1 MHFLRLIRPIN
12 LLLIA
17 LTMTGVYIYGKTLE
31 SHRNYDLSSINFI
44 LLVLST
50 VVIAAAGNI
59 INDYFDV
66 KADRINRPER
76 LVITKHLKR
85 RWAIVIHWLLNFLG
99 FSVGVYLSIY
109 YETFIFAFIHLIS
122 INLLW
127 FYSIYFK
134 KKVLIGNV
142 LISLLTALV
151 PFIVWLYLFVS
162 PNDYNSSLAPSAHN
176 FIFDNEYHLILV
188 LIIFA
193 FIQNLAREI
202 VKDAQDI
209 AGDKVIYVKSLPM
222 VIGTR
227 GALNIVSLLLVI
239 LPLGISIFISTATF
253 LDFRVLIPLALASLC
268 NFMAIIVSFS
278 NSEKKLQ
285 LINVLIKTAMFFGI
299 SMVYTILIH

>member
-1 MHFLRLIRPIN
+1 MHFLRLIRPLN
-12 LLLIA
+12 LLLVI
-17 LTMTGVYIYGKTLE
+17 LTMIGVFVYGETLP
-31 SHRNYDLSSINFI
+31 SHQDYEISILNFA

-76 LVITKHLKR
+76 LVITKHIKR
-85 RWAIVIHWLLNFLG
+85 RWAIVIHWFLNFLG
-99 FSVGVYLSIY
+99 FSIGVYLSIY

-142 LISLLTALV
+142 LISILTALV

-162 PNDYNSSLAPSAHN
+162 PNDHNSLDDPSAHH
-176 FIFDNEYHLILV
+176 FIFDIEYNLILF

-209 AGDKVIYVKSLPM
+209 TGDKVIYVKSLPM

-227 GALNIVSLLLVI
+227 GALNIVSLLLLI
-239 LPLGISIFISTATF
+239 LPVGLSIFLSVAITPD
-253 LDFRVLIPLALASLC
+253 LRVLIPLALASIC
-268 NFMAIIVSFS
+268 NIMAIIISYF
-278 NSEKKLQ
+278 NSEKKLL
-285 LINVLIKTAMFFGI
+285 LINILIKTAMFFGI
-299 SMVYTILIH
+299 SMVYTILIQ